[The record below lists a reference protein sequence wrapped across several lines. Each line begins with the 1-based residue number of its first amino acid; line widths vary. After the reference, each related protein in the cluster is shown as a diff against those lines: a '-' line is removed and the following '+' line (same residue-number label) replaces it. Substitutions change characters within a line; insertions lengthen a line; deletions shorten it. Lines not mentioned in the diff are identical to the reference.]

1 MENLSEGEYY
11 NLLVELVNLNVISG
25 DDFEKQFIRDIPP
38 EVIRYGGEAS
48 LSPCQTFGYDRRP
61 LCTIQYPVE

>member
-38 EVIRYGGEAS
+38 ER
-48 LSPCQTFGYDRRP
+48 L
-61 LCTIQYPVE
+61 

>member
-25 DDFEKQFIRDIPP
+25 DDFEKKFIRDIPP
-38 EVIRYGGEAS
+38 EVIRYGGVADIFR
-48 LSPCQTFGYDRRP
+48 Q
-61 LCTIQYPVE
+61 I